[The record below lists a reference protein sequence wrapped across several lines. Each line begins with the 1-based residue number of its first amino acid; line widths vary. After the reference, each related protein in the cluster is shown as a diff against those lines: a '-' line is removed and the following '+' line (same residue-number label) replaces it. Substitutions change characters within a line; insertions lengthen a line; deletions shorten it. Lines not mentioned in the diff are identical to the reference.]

1 MRVGFALSAIVHLA
15 ILLVV
20 YVAFANPRLFGQ
32 TPTETIAVD
41 IVPADEVPPA
51 KEEQL
56 KIDLPVDR
64 LEQKAESPP
73 PPRSRPASPRRPKQR
88 RARRQSR
95 KRKRRK
101 QAPPPKPDAKETKQ
115 AAQPQPSTAPAQPS
129 QPDQTR
135 AGQQMAANAA
145 PSPQQQ
151 QPDPFAPDAVPKPL
165 YFPTLQN
172 LEQWAAD
179 YDFDALADS
188 AAALTRADIA
198 AFREHLEKCWK
209 PPAALAQ
216 SPKLQA
222 VLRIALK
229 PDGAMAAEP
238 ILVKASASA
247 QGPALVDTAT
257 RALRQCQPFGF
268 LPADKYSEWKILEL
282 SFTPRG
288 LGG

>member
-1 MRVGFALSAIVHLA
+1 
-15 ILLVV
+15 
-20 YVAFANPRLFGQ
+20 
-32 TPTETIAVD
+32 
-41 IVPADEVPPA
+41 
-51 KEEQL
+51 
-56 KIDLPVDR
+56 
-64 LEQKAESPP
+64 
-73 PPRSRPASPRRPKQR
+73 
-88 RARRQSR
+88 
-95 KRKRRK
+95 
-101 QAPPPKPDAKETKQ
+101 
-115 AAQPQPSTAPAQPS
+115 
-129 QPDQTR
+129 
-135 AGQQMAANAA
+135 MAANTA

-188 AAALTRADIA
+188 AAALSRADIA

-209 PPAALAQ
+209 PPAALALA
-216 SPKLQA
+216 PKLQA
-222 VLRIALK
+222 VLRIALN

-247 QGPALVDTAT
+247 QGPALVETAT

-288 LGG
+288 LGS